1 MVAFIKKV
9 KKNASY
15 FQIIIEG
22 NGMMKNM
29 SQLSGGQKSVVAMV
43 FILSLQHCDPAPF
56 YLFDEVDAALDVQ
69 YRSSVA
75 AVIQEQVSFKN
86 YFFDIFT
93 LNLCAV
99 KFSTVHCYHIQRR
112 TVGKS

>member
-1 MVAFIKKV
+1 
-9 KKNASY
+9 
-15 FQIIIEG
+15 
-22 NGMMKNM
+22 MMKNM

-93 LNLCAV
+93 FNLCAG

>member
-1 MVAFIKKV
+1 MYKQNRQLLTMTI
-9 KKNASY
+9 S
-15 FQIIIEG
+15 IEINSKRAHVFRQFPKIELLLG
-22 NGMMKNM
+22 TGMMKNM

-75 AVIQEQVSFKN
+75 AVIQEQVSWITFN
-86 YFFDIFT
+86 FSMAFSPYFNIWT
-93 LNLCAV
+93 
-99 KFSTVHCYHIQRR
+99 
-112 TVGKS
+112 